1 MQEISTQAKSSPTI
15 ESQQPPAAEQLPPQ
29 PLEQRQ
35 RRRDKKTSVTT
46 NAAAAAQTT
55 PQQPKL
61 SISSLSEVEEKADL
75 DFLASLEKRSPAQE
89 TTLVKEEAEMD
100 ELPPAV
106 GGVVPVQILETE
118 KKDLEDWLDDF
129 LDE

>member
-15 ESQQPPAAEQLPPQ
+15 ESQQPSAAEQLPPQ

-46 NAAAAAQTT
+46 NAVAAAPTT

-61 SISSLSEVEEKADL
+61 SISSVSEVEEKADL

-89 TTLVKEEAEMD
+89 TTLVKEEVD
-100 ELPPAV
+100 ELPAAV
-106 GGVVPVQILETE
+106 GGVVPVQILEAE